1 LPADIFKKCRRFFCN
16 RGELIINSNKIPI
29 QKGGTGMIP
38 GKTIISEE
46 VFSELAKTA
55 MAKIESISTRTGQKI
70 SLVALARI
78 VADKVS
84 PQITV
89 KKTDAIDNDNEEL
102 VIPAAVSFDLKVG
115 VLYGQNIPSVVSRL
129 RDTIRSEVEEITG
142 YKVEKVDVTVEK
154 LVKAEPERPEE
165 E

>member
-1 LPADIFKKCRRFFCN
+1 
-16 RGELIINSNKIPI
+16 
-29 QKGGTGMIP
+29 MIL

-55 MAKIESISTRTGQKI
+55 MSKIESISTRTGQKI

-84 PQITV
+84 PQINV
-89 KKTDAIDNDNEEL
+89 RKTDAIENENEEPT
-102 VIPAAVSFDLKVG
+102 VPATVSFDLKVN

-129 RDTIRSEVEEITG
+129 RETVKNEVEGITG

-154 LVKAEPERPEE
+154 LVKTEQESNEDE
-165 E
+165 

>member
-1 LPADIFKKCRRFFCN
+1 
-16 RGELIINSNKIPI
+16 
-29 QKGGTGMIP
+29 MIP

-55 MAKIESISTRTGQKI
+55 MAKIESISPRTGQKI

-84 PQITV
+84 PQINV
-89 KKTDAIDNDNEEL
+89 RKNDAIENENEESA
-102 VIPAAVSFDLKVG
+102 IPAAVSFDLKVN

-129 RDTIRSEVEEITG
+129 RETVKNEVESITG

-154 LVKAEPERPEE
+154 LVKAEPEHSEE